1 MIAGFLRTVAVPGEV
16 LEILVVGHAN
26 ACLFGHV
33 AQEHDA
39 VGGVVV
45 QRSGEAAVQPAYR
58 RPVLVEEFGAVQTID
73 YSTLQVAQGFW
84 LHIFR

>member
-1 MIAGFLRTVAVPGEV
+1 MIACFLCTIAIPGEV
-16 LEILVVGHAN
+16 LEILVVGHAD

-58 RPVLVEEFGAVQTID
+58 RPVLVEEFGTVQAVD
-73 YSTLQVAQGFW
+73 YSTLQVA
-84 LHIFR
+84 

>member
-1 MIAGFLRTVAVPGEV
+1 MVAGFFGAIAIPGEV
-16 LEILVVGHAN
+16 LEILVVGHAD
-26 ACLFGHV
+26 ACLFGHI

-45 QRSGEAAVQPAYR
+45 QGGGEAAVQAAYR
-58 RPVLVEEFGAVQTID
+58 LPVLVDKFGTVQAVD
-73 YSTLQVAQGFW
+73 YSALQVAQGLG